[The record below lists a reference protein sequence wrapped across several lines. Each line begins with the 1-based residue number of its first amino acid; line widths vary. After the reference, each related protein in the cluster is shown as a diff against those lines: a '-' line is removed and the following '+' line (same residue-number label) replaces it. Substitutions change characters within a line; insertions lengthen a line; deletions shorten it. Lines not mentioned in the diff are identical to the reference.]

1 MNYVRESW
9 LRWVAWLL
17 LAVLFAIACAFLA
30 NWQFSRR
37 TEALAKVNQVA
48 TLYDRQPVEISN
60 TKFNPK
66 DEWLPVKLTGRFLP
80 EKTLL
85 VRNRPLNGAPGFLT
99 LIPFERE
106 DGLLVGI
113 EAGWV
118 PADSRL
124 NPPQTFPKPTGDK
137 QTITGHIRPSETTLN
152 RDAPAG
158 QIATLN
164 VATLFEKSGLTSA
177 KSADFY
183 VRLSESNFSQAGL
196 PKLLSRPQLTEG
208 NHLSY
213 ALQWIVFAIMAFMA
227 LVWAVRQ
234 EIRFKRMADDPNYR
248 PKVRKK
254 VGDDDNAAEDI
265 IILSA

>member
-1 MNYVRESW
+1 M
-9 LRWVAWLL
+9 
-17 LAVLFAIACAFLA
+17 
-30 NWQFSRR
+30 
-37 TEALAKVNQVA
+37 
-48 TLYDRQPVEISN
+48 
-60 TKFNPK
+60 
-66 DEWLPVKLTGRFLP
+66 
-80 EKTLL
+80 
-85 VRNRPLNGAPGFLT
+85 
-99 LIPFERE
+99 
-106 DGLLVGI
+106 VGI

-124 NPPQTFPKPTGDK
+124 EPPKVFAKPTSEK
-137 QTITGHIRPSETTLN
+137 QTIWGHIRPSETTLN

-164 VATLFEKSGLTSA
+164 MQTLFEKSGLSQA
-177 KSADFY
+177 PAAEFY
-183 VRLSESNFSQAGL
+183 VRLGESNFSEAGL

-213 ALQWIVFAIMAFMA
+213 ALQWIVFALMAFMA

-254 VGDDDNAAEDI
+254 VGDDDNFAEDVI
-265 IILSA
+265 MLSS

>member
-9 LRWVAWLL
+9 RRWVAWLL
-17 LAVLFAIACAFLA
+17 LAVIFAIACGFLA

-37 TEALAKVNQVA
+37 TEALAKVTQVA
-48 TLYDRQPVEISN
+48 TLYDREPIEISSSAYR
-60 TKFNPK
+60 PQ
-66 DEWLPVKLTGRFLP
+66 DEWLPVKITGRFLP

-85 VRNRPLNGAPGFLT
+85 VRNRPLNGAPGFLV

-124 NPPQTFPKPTGDK
+124 DAPKTFAKPNSDR
-137 QTITGHIRPSETTLN
+137 QTIWGHIRPSETTLN
-152 RDAPAG
+152 REAPAG

-164 VATLFEKSGLTSA
+164 METLFEKSGLSSA
-177 KSADFY
+177 STANFY
-183 VRLSESNFSQAGL
+183 VRLGESTFSEGGL

-213 ALQWIVFAIMAFMA
+213 ALQWIVFALMAFMA

-234 EIRFKRMADDPNYR
+234 EIRFKRMAADPNYR
-248 PKVRKK
+248 PKSRKK
-254 VGDDDNAAEDI
+254 VGDDDNAAEDL
-265 IILSA
+265 IILSS

>member
-9 LRWVAWLL
+9 RRWVVWLL
-17 LAVLFAIACAFLA
+17 LAVIFAIACGFLS

-48 TLYDRQPVEISN
+48 TLYDRQPVEIASP
-60 TKFNPK
+60 KFKPQ
-66 DEWLPVKLTGRFLP
+66 DEWLPVKLTGHFLP
-80 EKTLL
+80 EKALL
-85 VRNRPLNGAPGFLT
+85 VRNRPLNGTPGFLT

-124 NPPQTFPKPTGDK
+124 NPPKSYPKPSAEK
-137 QTITGHIRPSETTLN
+137 QTIWGHIRPSETTLN

-164 VATLFEKSGLTSA
+164 METLFEKSGLASS
-177 KSADFY
+177 KFADFY
-183 VRLSESNFSQAGL
+183 VRLGEAKFSEGGL
-196 PKLLSRPQLTEG
+196 PKLLPRPQLTEG

-213 ALQWIVFAIMAFMA
+213 ALQWIVFALMAFMA

-234 EIRFKRMADDPNYR
+234 EIRFKRMADDPTYK
-248 PKVRKK
+248 PKMRKK
-254 VGDDDNAAEDI
+254 VGDDDNSAEDI
-265 IILSA
+265 VILSA